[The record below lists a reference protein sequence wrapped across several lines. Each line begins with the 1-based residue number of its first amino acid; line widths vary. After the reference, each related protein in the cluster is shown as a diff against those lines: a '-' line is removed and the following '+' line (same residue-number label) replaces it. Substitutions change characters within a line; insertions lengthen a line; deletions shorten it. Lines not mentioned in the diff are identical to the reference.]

1 MQHNS
6 TNLISIFFE
15 QFLWNVSFVHRKRVP
30 GGLVQQPEA
39 QHPLLPDG
47 GKLVDSVGV
56 PAQAVDGLV
65 CFGAGQDD
73 VATGTPHH
81 HLIVAVITCTHT
93 EKQHQC

>member
-1 MQHNS
+1 M
-6 TNLISIFFE
+6 
-15 QFLWNVSFVHRKRVP
+15 HRKWVP
-30 GGLVQQPEA
+30 GSLVQQPEA

-47 GKLVDSVGV
+47 GKLIDGVGV

-73 VATGTPHH
+73 VAIGTPHH

-93 EKQHQC
+93 ENSTNANSLVLQAIIQISCSSCLQLFR